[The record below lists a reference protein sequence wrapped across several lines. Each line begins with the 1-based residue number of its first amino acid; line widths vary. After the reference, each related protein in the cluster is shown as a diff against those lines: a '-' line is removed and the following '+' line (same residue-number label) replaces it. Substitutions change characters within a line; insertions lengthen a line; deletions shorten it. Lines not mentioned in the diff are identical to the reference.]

1 MQWENHFSLTV
12 IRVAYYHGS
21 CLPRPLVRKGPKEQG
36 ASTHRHTRYME
47 RSAKHLSTTEDPTKD
62 ATEVRYSALLEKAWS
77 AITPILRQGAEKCLA
92 AIPGR
97 SQLREWERQELDGG
111 VHGAYEWLAGCL
123 AEELET
129 AIGGAQK
136 AARQALKVQAAT
148 FAMKLETSR
157 TAGAVMLEAQA
168 AEMEAAMHRKTEEAL
183 KAFKGAEG
191 DLLAAAHREIEIMQ
205 QEVTRGKLTRA
216 ARCVLMGS
224 IVTC

>member
-1 MQWENHFSLTV
+1 
-12 IRVAYYHGS
+12 
-21 CLPRPLVRKGPKEQG
+21 
-36 ASTHRHTRYME
+36 ME
-47 RSAKHLSTTEDPTKD
+47 RSAKHSSTTEDPTKD
-62 ATEVRYSALLEKAWS
+62 ATEVRYSALLEKACT
-77 AITPILRQGAEKCLA
+77 AINPILRQGAEKCLA

-129 AIGGAQK
+129 AIEGAQK

-191 DLLAAAHREIEIMQ
+191 ELLAAAHREIEILQ
-205 QEVTRGKLTRA
+205 QEVTRRELTSSALRA
-216 ARCVLMGS
+216 DGLPHCMLTATLIAC
-224 IVTC
+224 

>member
-1 MQWENHFSLTV
+1 
-12 IRVAYYHGS
+12 
-21 CLPRPLVRKGPKEQG
+21 
-36 ASTHRHTRYME
+36 ME
-47 RSAKHLSTTEDPTKD
+47 RRAKHPSTAEDPTKD
-62 ATEVRYSALLEKAWS
+62 ATEVRYSALLEKTWIS
-77 AITPILRQGAEKCLA
+77 INQVLEKGVDKCLA

-129 AIGGAQK
+129 AIEGAQK

-191 DLLAAAHREIEIMQ
+191 ELLAAAHRVIEILQ
-205 QEVTRGKLTRA
+205 QEVTRRELTSSALRA
-216 ARCVLMGS
+216 DGLPHCMLTATLIAC
-224 IVTC
+224 